1 MDEKEE
7 VGLGK
12 KVRDTVTGFE
22 GTVIGITEWLDDNPS
37 VGISA
42 LVEGKPETHWF
53 PKNRVEVI

>member
-1 MDEKEE
+1 MDEREIE
-7 VGLGK
+7 LGK
-12 KVRDTVTGFE
+12 KVRDTVTSFE
-22 GTVIGITEWLDDNPS
+22 GTVIGITEWLNDNPS